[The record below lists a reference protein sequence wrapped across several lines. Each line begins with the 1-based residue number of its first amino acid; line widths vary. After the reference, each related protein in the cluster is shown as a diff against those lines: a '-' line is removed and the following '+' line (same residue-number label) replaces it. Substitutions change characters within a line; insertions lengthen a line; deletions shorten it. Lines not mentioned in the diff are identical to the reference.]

1 MGVSQKHRSW
11 TKRKRR
17 SQEMLVLHSSFSLPF
32 VELTLLLLSV
42 AFDPSQGTSCPCID
56 GGQWTYQGGS
66 YSYCSNPN
74 SARTSWCPRELNAD
88 GSYTADLGFA
98 FCEGDLLTA
107 CQAAKEAN
115 KPACPCVDGGAW
127 KYRGKPQSYCSDP
140 TNAGFTW
147 CATAVDAN
155 GNFQSDYAICESDVK
170 EACDALKE
178 AEPLPECPCLA
189 GGQWTYDGEPQSYC
203 QQPIGRAPWCPTSS
217 ASVTPATMGSVSVQ
231 YCEGRVLEACQV
243 LEGTK
248 IEDSCPCVQGGQWSH
263 RGVQYSYC
271 EEKNQGSVPPTPL
284 VDLLCRPAGHVLGL
298 HHGKHRLSVLVRPHT
313 VRLRLLH

>member
-1 MGVSQKHRSW
+1 MGVSQKHQSW

-17 SQEMLVLHSSFSLPF
+17 SQEMLVLHSSSSLPSMQ
-32 VELTLLLLSV
+32 LTLLLLSV

-98 FCEGDLLTA
+98 FCEGDVLTA

-189 GGQWTYDGEPQSYC
+189 GASGRMMVSRKVIASSRSDEP
-203 QQPIGRAPWCPTSS
+203 
-217 ASVTPATMGSVSVQ
+217 
-231 YCEGRVLEACQV
+231 
-243 LEGTK
+243 
-248 IEDSCPCVQGGQWSH
+248 
-263 RGVQYSYC
+263 
-271 EEKNQGSVPPTPL
+271 
-284 VDLLCRPAGHVLGL
+284 
-298 HHGKHRLSVLVRPHT
+298 HGAQRL
-313 VRLRLLH
+313 